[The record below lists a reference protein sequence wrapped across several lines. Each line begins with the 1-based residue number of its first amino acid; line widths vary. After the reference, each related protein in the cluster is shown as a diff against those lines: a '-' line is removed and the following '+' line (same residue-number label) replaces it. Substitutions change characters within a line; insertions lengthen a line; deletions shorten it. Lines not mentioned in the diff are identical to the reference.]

1 MRSRPLSSL
10 ILMQHGPDMARV
22 LIRLVSRQAGSRC
35 RWEVTTCSPACRCS
49 CTRPALGEY
58 RPASLPADPQL
69 SLPPPYFWPLD
80 NRGWGVEREVSVGLA
95 TPSSLL
101 CHSLGCMCLGWYVVY
116 DSVRQCLVGV
126 GPVAGLTRLTSS
138 SSRVG
143 GVGSHSVG
151 GVSREGKVQR
161 APVGPH
167 GRQQPSST
175 HLRPLRVSLGR
186 PTYLGWIIQTYL

>member
-1 MRSRPLSSL
+1 M
-10 ILMQHGPDMARV
+10 
-22 LIRLVSRQAGSRC
+22 
-35 RWEVTTCSPACRCS
+35 TTCSPACRCS
-49 CTRPALGEY
+49 CTRPAVGEY

-186 PTYLGWIIQTYL
+186 PTYLG